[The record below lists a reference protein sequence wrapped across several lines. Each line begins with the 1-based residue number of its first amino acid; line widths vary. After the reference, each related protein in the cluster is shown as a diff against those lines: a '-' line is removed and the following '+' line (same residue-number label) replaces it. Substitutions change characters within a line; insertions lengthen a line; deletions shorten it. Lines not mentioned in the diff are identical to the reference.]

1 MIMDVLLIFGG
12 ALLLILFFMNMRTA
26 ADVLCRI
33 MCGFIILLLYN
44 SAAPFAALPIVGVNL
59 VTAVIIGFLGLPGG
73 ILLLCTAAFLC

>member
-12 ALLLILFFMNMRTA
+12 ALLLALFFLNMRTA

-33 MCGFIILLLYN
+33 ICGFMILLLY
-44 SAAPFAALPIVGVNL
+44 SSVAPAAALPIVGVNL
-59 VTAVIIGFLGLPGG
+59 ITALIIGFLGIPGG